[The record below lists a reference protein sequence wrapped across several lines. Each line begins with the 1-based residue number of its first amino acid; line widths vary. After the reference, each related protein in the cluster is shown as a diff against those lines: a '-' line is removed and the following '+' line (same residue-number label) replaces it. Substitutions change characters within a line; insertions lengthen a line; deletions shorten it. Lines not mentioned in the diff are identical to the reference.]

1 MLYMEHHASLL
12 RSWCPL
18 TNTLLT
24 SAGEISI
31 SPWDLYAIGSL
42 PIARTPYEEVVPN
55 VVELTGMY
63 EKDKR
68 YLPKACEHL
77 FDTFHRLREGDSNN
91 PNVPVREWVKFWC
104 RKTSKYEQPLPIK
117 ERKSAHFKSS
127 HNPTGAIN
135 EDCGRRTSLALPV
148 LASIYRGLNTIPECS
163 KVDLTKLASRPIM
176 CERAAR
182 YFGKEDVWKR
192 IHKGDSIAWDST
204 MINRPDPHHY
214 HDDGTENEFS
224 RQFGYFQDIPD
235 QLDND
240 FREASL
246 DDRLRLARM
255 CVLNKSRAKE
265 IFPPNGSTLKK
276 FTSRE
281 NGVLVIN
288 KPPVL
293 QSKVVV
299 LQKRKGSSHKD
310 VQKEETRTQA
320 YEAFSKR
327 SSSDENDSSRGDR
340 ILRERACPS
349 RLENPNSPVIE
360 ISDNIGSPSRTMT
373 GHIKEIVRLLL
384 KKRSKLFLKRWM
396 EMTRS
401 SFADKAV
408 EVENSESLLRAKEH
422 LDLFLTEKDKK
433 AEELSTAS
441 RSVKEAKNKL
451 NELRALRGAA
461 KNEVDE
467 IESKV

>member
-1 MLYMEHHASLL
+1 MAS
-12 RSWCPL
+12 
-18 TNTLLT
+18 
-24 SAGEISI
+24 
-31 SPWDLYAIGSL
+31 
-42 PIARTPYEEVVPN
+42 
-55 VVELTGMY
+55 
-63 EKDKR
+63 
-68 YLPKACEHL
+68 YL
-77 FDTFHRLREGDSNN
+77 G
-91 PNVPVREWVKFWC
+91 
-104 RKTSKYEQPLPIK
+104 
-117 ERKSAHFKSS
+117 
-127 HNPTGAIN
+127 
-135 EDCGRRTSLALPV
+135 
-148 LASIYRGLNTIPECS
+148 
-163 KVDLTKLASRPIM
+163 
-176 CERAAR
+176 ERAAR

-214 HDDGTENEFS
+214 HDDGTENEYQLSNVLSIRSNYLPLRDGAVFIIESYCPYRFS
-224 RQFGYFQDIPD
+224 RQFGYFQDIPG
-235 QLDND
+235 QLDKD

-246 DDRLRLARM
+246 DDGLRLARM
-255 CVLNKSRAKE
+255 CALNKSRAKA

-276 FTSRE
+276 FTSVNYKSWWKKVHGNFLKNHMQFLVNVVELVSNVFQKCE

-299 LQKRKGSSHKD
+299 LQKRKGSSYKD
-310 VQKEETRTQA
+310 VKKEETRTHSYQ
-320 YEAFSKR
+320 AFSKR
-327 SSSDENDSSRGDR
+327 SSLYENDSSRGDR

-373 GHIKEIVRLLL
+373 CHIKEA
-384 KKRSKLFLKRWM
+384 
-396 EMTRS
+396 RS
-401 SFADKAV
+401 SFADKAI

-422 LDLFLTEKDKK
+422 LDLFLTENDKK
-433 AEELSTAS
+433 AEELSAAS